1 MNAKNLGGPI
11 SSILIFPPRNPSPTL
26 TSNRPSCQ
34 PHARF
39 ICHVPPA
46 YISFRCRLMSF
57 FPPFLC
63 LFLSYFPPGPWMLE
77 EKRNGYTRCDVT
89 MTGCQGLFDSE
100 IQIQSIS

>member
-1 MNAKNLGGPI
+1 MNTKSICGSI
-11 SSILIFPPRNPSPTL
+11 SSILILPPRNPSPTL
-26 TSNRPSCQ
+26 ISNQ

-39 ICHVPPA
+39 ICHVPPT

-63 LFLSYFPPGPWMLE
+63 LFLPIFSSRPTDARE
-77 EKRNGYTRCDVT
+77 IRNGYTRCDVT
-89 MTGCQGLFDSE
+89 TTGCQGLFDSE